1 MERTARPV
9 RKCGSGNTTLRFDP
23 YMGAAVL
30 RKLSE
35 LACREPSSRLM
46 DPTEPV
52 FVAAAAVLADA
63 KGWLEHYRTPFDHFA
78 GDLLLAA
85 SDNQLLLFGAD
96 TFAST
101 LTSAALELLTVARLV
116 ELREKRIARS
126 GLLRADTANPSD
138 EIVVRT
144 RKG

>member
-1 MERTARPV
+1 MPSRLRSGQQMQSFRQQATPTWGQCMERTARPV

-35 LACREPSSRLM
+35 LACREPSSWLM

-63 KGWLEHYRTPFDHFA
+63 KGWLEHYRTPF
-78 GDLLLAA
+78 
-85 SDNQLLLFGAD
+85 
-96 TFAST
+96 
-101 LTSAALELLTVARLV
+101 
-116 ELREKRIARS
+116 
-126 GLLRADTANPSD
+126 
-138 EIVVRT
+138 
-144 RKG
+144 